1 MEQPQT
7 CFQLLLIRSL
17 QELGLLFR
25 LAANEKERQK
35 NRVFCKLLQPL
46 SCPWSEWV
54 GWVCRVAWKI
64 VEGHYCIGPSW
75 VCRAGFCFHGR
86 KAGGVARRGHTD
98 FQLFCFQQGEKHLT
112 RLPAALNRVVR
123 NAVSADGRKSRCGRR
138 LKRFTPQWRF
148 RPLDSRPGTG
158 DQAGG
163 MSDISPS
170 SAWRSA
176 RGPG

>member
-54 GWVCRVAWKI
+54 GFGFVGLLGKLSRGTI
-64 VEGHYCIGPSW
+64 VLVRLGF
-75 VCRAGFCFHGR
+75 AG
-86 KAGGVARRGHTD
+86 
-98 FQLFCFQQGEKHLT
+98 L
-112 RLPAALNRVVR
+112 
-123 NAVSADGRKSRCGRR
+123 VSASMGAKPEG
-138 LKRFTPQWRF
+138 
-148 RPLDSRPGTG
+148 
-158 DQAGG
+158 
-163 MSDISPS
+163 
-170 SAWRSA
+170 
-176 RGPG
+176 